1 MEEEVANVPGASTMK
16 KFGAASSGD
25 AIKSSVQKAGFLLKL
40 PFRKQQG
47 KWQKRWFVCKD
58 GFMLYYGS
66 KKLKG
71 VCLVRRRTAV

>member
-1 MEEEVANVPGASTMK
+1 MN
-16 KFGAASSGD
+16 KFGASRSSD

-71 VCLVRRRTAV
+71 GPDQFDVHPKGVIPLGNTTVDE